1 MPSIQLDCENCFILK
16 NGLLKSRVLSSG
28 RFLMS
33 LMKQPQQNFYF
44 QIKHDL

>member
-1 MPSIQLDCENCFILK
+1 MPSIQLDCENWFILK

-33 LMKQPQQNFYF
+33 LMKQPQQYFYF